1 VSSWDSL
8 IHFRKHNVAFGR
20 ALRNLRKTANLTQ
33 EQLGFEAG
41 LDRTYISV
49 LERGERSPT
58 LDTIVSICDVFG
70 LSVLELASHIQSQ
83 LDEMHDNQDSSRSP

>member
-1 VSSWDSL
+1 M
-8 IHFRKHNVAFGR
+8 
-20 ALRNLRKTANLTQ
+20 
-33 EQLGFEAG
+33 
-41 LDRTYISV
+41 SV

-58 LDTIVSICDVFG
+58 LDTIVSLSDVFG